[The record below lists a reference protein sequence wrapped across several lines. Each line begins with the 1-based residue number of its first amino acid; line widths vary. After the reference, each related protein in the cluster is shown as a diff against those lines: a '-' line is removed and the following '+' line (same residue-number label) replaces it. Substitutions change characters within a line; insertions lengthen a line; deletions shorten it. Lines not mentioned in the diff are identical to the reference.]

1 LINLKGKD
9 SIAAVTKMKDDPEEV
24 IDEDGNIVEVETERV
39 KPVLEVLEDEGWKMT
54 KMTIQMMK
62 RLMMNQTKTMLMLM
76 MKHR

>member
-1 LINLKGKD
+1 
-9 SIAAVTKMKDDPEEV
+9 MKDDPEEV
-24 IDEDGNIVEVETERV
+24 IDEEGNIVEVETERV
-39 KPVLEVLEDEGWKMT
+39 KPVLEALEDEGWKMM